1 MLPFKKILFPID
13 YSDICR
19 ASVPY
24 VNEMTGHFSA
34 HLTVVHAYTNTDWL
48 KQVEEREER
57 QLTEFVA
64 DAFPTRVVDAF
75 LEEADPAS
83 AIDKMVRKQE
93 PDLVMIPNH
102 GVNAIGRLY
111 DGSLTEKVLHDIRTA
126 VWTWSGWPLVG
137 HPPQVSCKSLVC
149 AMNFGEETETV
160 LRAGAT
166 LASSYNARLSLVH
179 VVETSE
185 RHLINAANDRLLA
198 CKHKLG
204 ITAPHKILSGNTAGA
219 IRQEA
224 VQEEAD
230 LIVVGR
236 GLSQGMLTRFM
247 SQLYEIVCASP
258 CPVLS
263 IGSEI

>member
-1 MLPFKKILFPID
+1 MLPFKNILFPVD

-24 VNEMTGHFSA
+24 VDEMTRHFSA
-34 HLTVVHAYTNTDWL
+34 HLTVVHAYSNTDWL

-64 DAFPTRVVDAF
+64 EAFSSPDVDAF
-75 LEEADPAS
+75 LEEADPAT
-83 AIDKMVRKQE
+83 AIDKLVRKQE
-93 PDLVMIPNH
+93 SDLVMMPTH
-102 GVNAIGRLY
+102 GLNAIGRLY
-111 DGSLTEKVLHDIRTA
+111 SGSLTEKLLHDVRAA
-126 VWTWSGWPLVG
+126 VWTCAGWALAGSPRDVLY
-137 HPPQVSCKSLVC
+137 KSLVC
-149 AMNFGEETETV
+149 ALDFSPESEAV
-160 LRAGAT
+160 LRAGAA

-185 RHLINAANDRLLA
+185 PHLIGAASDRLA
-198 CKHKLG
+198 AWKDKLG
-204 ITAPHKILSGNTAGA
+204 ISAPHKILSGRTAGA

-224 VQEEAD
+224 VQEKAD

-236 GLSQGMLTRFM
+236 GLSQGTLTRVM
-247 SQLYEIVCASP
+247 SHLYEIVCESP

-263 IGSEI
+263 I

>member
-1 MLPFKKILFPID
+1 MVPFKRILFPVD

-24 VNEMTGHFSA
+24 VNEMTRHFSA
-34 HLTVVHAYTNTDWL
+34 HLTVVHAYSNTDWL

-64 DAFPTRVVDAF
+64 KAFLSPDDVDAF

-83 AIDKMVRKQE
+83 AIEKIIKKQE
-93 PDLVMIPNH
+93 SDLVMIPTN
-102 GVNAIGRLY
+102 GVNDIGRLY
-111 DGSLTEKVLHDIRTA
+111 SGSLTEKLLHDVGTA
-126 VWTWSGWPLVG
+126 VWTCAGWALAGRPSD
-137 HPPQVSCKSLVC
+137 VSYKSLLC
-149 AMNFGEETETV
+149 ALDFSPQTEAV
-160 LRAGAT
+160 YQAAAA

-179 VVETSE
+179 VVTTREP
-185 RHLINAANDRLLA
+185 HLIGAANDSFVA
-198 CKHKLG
+198 WKDKLG
-204 ITAPHKILSGNTAGA
+204 ISAPHKILIGSTAGA

-224 VQEEAD
+224 VQEKAD

-236 GLSQGMLTRFM
+236 GLSQGALTRVL
-247 SQLYEIVCASP
+247 SHLYEIVCESP

-263 IGSEI
+263 V